1 MQIRFRCPSCRQK
14 YAVESK
20 HSGSRMRCAKCRT
33 RIEVPT
39 VVKKRELARVAS
51 AVESHSTASFADDDE
66 LDLSR
71 RRADSTEEMDLT
83 PMVDVTFLLLIFF
96 MITASFSIQKSLA
109 VPPPEPK
116 DKGVS
121 REITLPDLE
130 ESSILVEIDARN
142 LVTVEEQVVSDLKS
156 LPKVL
161 KAARKSEILVVAH
174 HDSLHEVV
182 VRVIDA
188 SNEIGLQKI
197 RVAMK
202 EKS

>member
-1 MQIRFRCPSCRQK
+1 VQKGSSGFLCRRFSGGS
-14 YAVESK
+14 VEEAGRLLAFEPATD
-20 HSGSRMRCAKCRT
+20 SGERLLLSNGIMTTMNSSEIT
-33 RIEVPT
+33 R
-39 VVKKRELARVAS
+39 ARA
-51 AVESHSTASFADDDE
+51 
-66 LDLSR
+66 
-71 RRADSTEEMDLT
+71 ADSTEEMDLT

-121 REITLPDLE
+121 NEITPADIKD
-130 ESSILVEIDARN
+130 SSILVEIDARN
-142 LVTVEEQVVSDLKS
+142 LVTVDEQIVSNLDS
-156 LPKVL
+156 LPRVL
-161 KAARKSEILVVAH
+161 KAARKPEILIVAH

-188 SNEIGLQKI
+188 SNEISLQKI

-202 EKS
+202 E

>member
-1 MQIRFRCPSCRQK
+1 MLVP
-14 YAVESK
+14 
-20 HSGSRMRCAKCRT
+20 GAK
-33 RIEVPT
+33 
-39 VVKKRELARVAS
+39 KKRQLARAAS
-51 AVESHSTASFADDDE
+51 AVESHSTASFTDDDE
-66 LDLSR
+66 LELSD
-71 RRADSTEEMDLT
+71 RATDSTEEMDLT

-121 REITLPDLE
+121 NVITPADIE
-130 ESSILVEIDARN
+130 DSSILVEIDARN
-142 LVTVEEQVVSDLKS
+142 LVTVDEQIVSNLES

-161 KAARKSEILVVAH
+161 KAARKPEILIVAH

-202 EKS
+202 ES

>member
-20 HSGSRMRCAKCRT
+20 HSGSRIRCAKCRT
-33 RIEVPT
+33 RMRVPAAE
-39 VVKKRELARVAS
+39 KKRELARSSS
-51 AVESHSTASFADDDE
+51 AVEPHSTASFADDDE
-66 LDLSR
+66 LDLSGR
-71 RRADSTEEMDLT
+71 GADSTEELDLT

-121 REITLPDLE
+121 NEITPVDIE
-130 ESSILVEIDARN
+130 ESSIIVEIDARN
-142 LVTVEEQVVSDLKS
+142 LVTVDEQIVSNLDS

-161 KAARKSEILVVAH
+161 KSARKPEILIVAH

-202 EKS
+202 ES